1 VFATWNERTRKSLVL
16 NIGLAL
22 SVVLLTN
29 FFIFLINPSE
39 TGTPSERYRFEPPG
53 WVIGL
58 VWIIIFAGLGAAR
71 WLVIENRD
79 RLIKNTRVKNT
90 NWVFFL
96 LLFCA
101 AYPFYT
107 LGLRS
112 VVMGLIGNAATCV
125 FALWVASQVRRR
137 SLTAALLV
145 STVAVWVTFASLLIV
160 EQLRG
165 RSF

>member
-1 VFATWNERTRKSLVL
+1 M
-16 NIGLAL
+16 NIGIAL
-22 SVVLLTN
+22 SVVFLTN

-39 TGTPSERYRFEPPG
+39 MGTSSERYRLEPPG

-58 VWIIIFAGLGAAR
+58 VWTFLFAGLGAAR
-71 WLVIENRD
+71 WLVIENSD
-79 RLIKNTRVKNT
+79 RPIKDT
-90 NWVFFL
+90 NWVFSL

-101 AYPFYT
+101 AYPLYT

-125 FALWVASQVRRR
+125 IALWVASQIRRR
-137 SLTAALLV
+137 SLTATFLV
-145 STVAVWVTFASLLIV
+145 STVAVWVTFASFLTV